1 MINTIIFDFGDV
13 LWTNADTIFFEVL
26 ARYGISAEES
36 LEIRE
41 RHRPKL
47 KIGQERIDKIWETV
61 REYTTSDVEQ
71 ISSEYNDLIAID
83 IEMIELCKILKQKGY
98 KLGILANESYDWMNI
113 KKKRYDLDKIFDIVY
128 SSADIKVAK
137 PEKESYLKII
147 ENLHARPEETL
158 FIDNLSRN
166 TQAAEALGIKSL
178 LFTDSDQ
185 LQKDLAKMNIV

>member
-1 MINTIIFDFGDV
+1 
-13 LWTNADTIFFEVL
+13 
-26 ARYGISAEES
+26 
-36 LEIRE
+36 
-41 RHRPKL
+41 L